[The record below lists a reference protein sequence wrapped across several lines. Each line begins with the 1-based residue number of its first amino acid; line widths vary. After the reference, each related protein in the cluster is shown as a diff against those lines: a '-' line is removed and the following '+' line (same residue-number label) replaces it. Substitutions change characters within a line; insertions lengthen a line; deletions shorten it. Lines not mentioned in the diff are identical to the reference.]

1 MKKKQKNSVA
11 LRFLWLIVAFLL
23 VLAALLSVQK
33 FAPLEQ
39 VEVPSSSHGTTD
51 LPTTDSESLFPSSDL
66 SSDEP
71 EPEPEPVPDTDPAME
86 QALAATL
93 FADAIFSAE
102 HLAVYDR
109 TAGILLYEKNA
120 HESITAASTTKLLT
134 ALVMLEH
141 VEEDTVFTVGT
152 ELSLVGRGS
161 STAGLKKGYV
171 LTVEQALDAL
181 LIPSGNDAAYVI
193 AAHVGRNL
201 ARDDQISDREAVEY
215 FLMRMNE
222 RAKALGATESLFTC
236 PDGYPDGKQ
245 YTTAFDMM
253 QIALAAAGNPTI
265 RKSVS
270 KTYAAYEMNDGTEL
284 EFTTTNQLLLPSSSY
299 YYEGSFGMK
308 TGSTPAA
315 GQCMISGAVAYGHEV
330 VVALFKAPD
339 NPSRWKD
346 SRKALDV
353 ASEAIKQAQEAYSL
367 P

>member
-1 MKKKQKNSVA
+1 MKKKQKNRTA

-39 VEVPSSSHGTTD
+39 SEVPSSSSGITD
-51 LPTTDSESLFPSSDL
+51 LPSTDSGTQSSVSDL
-66 SSDEP
+66 PVDTPQP
-71 EPEPEPVPDTDPAME
+71 EPEPIPDTDPEME
-86 QALAATL
+86 KALAASL
-93 FADAIFSAE
+93 FADAVFSAE

-109 TAGILLYEKNA
+109 TAGVLLYEKNSE
-120 HESITAASTTKLLT
+120 ESITAASTTKLLT
-134 ALVMLEH
+134 AIVMLEH
-141 VEEDTVFTVGT
+141 VEEDTIFTVGS

-161 STAGLKKGYV
+161 STADLKNGYV

-215 FLMRMNE
+215 FLVCMNQ
-222 RAKALGATESLFTC
+222 RAKSLGATDSLFTC

-245 YTTAFDMM
+245 YTTASDMLK
-253 QIALAAAGNPTI
+253 IALAAAENAMI

-270 KTYAAYEMNDGTEL
+270 KTYAAYEMKDGTEL

-315 GQCMISGAVAYGHEV
+315 GQCMIAGAFAYGHEV
-330 VVALFKAPD
+330 IVALFKAPD
-339 NPSRWKD
+339 NSSRWKD
-346 SRKALDV
+346 CRKALDV
-353 ASEAIKQAQEAYSL
+353 AAEAIEQAQEAYR